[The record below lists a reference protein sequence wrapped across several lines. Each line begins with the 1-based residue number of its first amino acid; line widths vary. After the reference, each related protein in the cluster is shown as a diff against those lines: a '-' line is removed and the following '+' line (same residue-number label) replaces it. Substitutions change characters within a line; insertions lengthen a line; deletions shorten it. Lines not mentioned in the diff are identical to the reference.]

1 MTTRARPVRLERLSL
16 LDSHYDVI
24 IVGGGPAGLSAA
36 LVLGRCRWRVLVI
49 DDGDPRNAR
58 AQGVSGYLGR
68 DGIAPLELLRLGRE
82 ELARYGVEV
91 RNERVVSACMSGT
104 PADASLPRFEV
115 TISSGGVLRSR
126 KLLLA
131 TGVKD
136 LLPEIDGIGSWS
148 GRGVYHC
155 PYCDGWEHRDVP
167 LAAVGSTAGASSL
180 ALNLELHKERLA

>member
-115 TISSGGVLRSR
+115 TISSGGVLR
-126 KLLLA
+126 LA
-131 TGVKD
+131 
-136 LLPEIDGIGSWS
+136 E
-148 GRGVYHC
+148 
-155 PYCDGWEHRDVP
+155 
-167 LAAVGSTAGASSL
+167 AAVGHGGEGPASGDRWDRELVWAWGLPLSLLRRLGAPGRTARCRGL
-180 ALNLELHKERLA
+180 DCGRV